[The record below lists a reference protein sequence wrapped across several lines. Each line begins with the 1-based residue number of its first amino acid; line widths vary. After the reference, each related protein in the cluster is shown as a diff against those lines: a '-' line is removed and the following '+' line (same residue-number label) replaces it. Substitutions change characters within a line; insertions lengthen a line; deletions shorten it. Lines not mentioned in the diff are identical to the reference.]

1 MLVTYVRSSSYN
13 NYDFCQMQYFLTY
26 NLGWRGSS
34 GKRADMGTM
43 AHKVMEILAGLKKFQ
58 QDNPR
63 RKWLEIEDDKC
74 GKVRVSKDDL
84 YTDAFVDEL
93 IARSIKDYGETS
105 AHKFYRKER
114 KEVSDTVYTFL
125 THNGGQFDP
134 RQRNVYY
141 PEPHFDLPIEEDW
154 AKFDFVD
161 ANGNTQKGQLAI
173 KGTID
178 LVTLVNE
185 DTIEVVDWKSGRR
198 LNWASGEEKTYEKMM
213 NDPQLLLY
221 FYAMSKMFPD
231 FPNRIMS
238 IFFYKDTEGEPDP
251 TPYSFCFTKEDEDR
265 FLGML
270 KKRVEEIR
278 QNTKPSVLDPTR
290 TDFRCKYLCH
300 FCKNS
305 FEGETDNMCIT
316 IEKELVQLGMDEV
329 VKKRTA
335 PDFNIGFYEAPG

>member
-1 MLVTYVRSSSYN
+1 MLVTYIRSSSYN

-26 NLGWRGSS
+26 NLGWRSNS
-34 GKRADMGTM
+34 GKKADMGTM

-63 RKWLEIEDDKC
+63 KKYLVVEDDKC
-74 GKVRVSKDDL
+74 GKVRVHKDKL
-84 YTDAFVDEL
+84 NTDEL
-93 IARSIKDYGETS
+93 VDKLTEDSIQAYSATS
-105 AHKFYRKER
+105 SHKFYPKER
-114 KEVSDTVYTFL
+114 GEVRATVQTFL
-125 THNGGQFDP
+125 TWNDNQFDP
-134 RQRNVYY
+134 RKRNIYY

-161 ANGNTQKGQLAI
+161 SNGNTQKGQLAI

-178 LVTLVNE
+178 LVTLVND

-198 LNWASGEEKTYEKMM
+198 LDWATGEEKTYKKMM

-221 FYAMSKMFPD
+221 FYAMSRIFPE
-231 FPNRIMS
+231 FSNRIMS
-238 IFFYKDTEGEPDP
+238 IFFYKDIDGKVDP
-251 TPYSFCFTKEDEDR
+251 VPYSFCFDKSDEDR
-265 FLGML
+265 FLEML
-270 KKRVEEIR
+270 RKRVQEIR
-278 QNTKPSVLDPTR
+278 KNVKPSVLDPTR
-290 TDFRCKYLCH
+290 KDFRCKYLCH

-305 FEGETDNMCIT
+305 FEGETDSMCIT